1 MERNFGNILETNQ
14 YDMLDGRWK
23 RNGLN
28 SGIKNFRISDIQNI
42 QEGSSITEKAQN
54 HFVSGVRVT

>member
-1 MERNFGNILETNQ
+1 MKRNIGNELATNQ
-14 YDMLDGRWK
+14 YDMLDGRLK

-42 QEGSSITEKAQN
+42 QEGSLITDHWKGT
-54 HFVSGVRVT
+54 FK

>member
-1 MERNFGNILETNQ
+1 MERNIGNILGPQQ
-14 YDMLDGRWK
+14 YDMLDGRLK

-42 QEGSSITEKAQN
+42 QEGSFI
-54 HFVSGVRVT
+54 